1 MLFCSRRL
9 VGEATCPC
17 YNPRVTLAAASG
29 YSNNLL
35 ASILVLGTSSRMED
49 ASLKRPQVVI
59 VGAGFGGLEAAKKLA
74 CKDVHVTVIDR
85 TNYHLFQPLLY
96 QVATAALSPADIA
109 APVRAVLGKC
119 RNMEVMLAEVES
131 VDVAARK
138 VNLGDMEWAYD
149 YLILATGARHSYF
162 GHDEWE
168 KLAPGLKSLED
179 AIELRRRLLM
189 AFEYAEK
196 ITDEAA
202 RKAAMTFVIIGGGP
216 TGVEMAG
223 AIAEIARYT
232 LAKDF
237 RHIDPSQTRVI
248 LVEGEPRLLAAF
260 PEDLSASALKQLV
273 DLRVEVR
280 NGVHATNLSEGG
292 VKVGGEFI
300 PCRVKI
306 WAAGNNASFVGKT
319 LGVPIDKV
327 GRVIVN
333 DDLTIPGRPEIQV
346 IGDLANFSHQTGK
359 PLPGVSP
366 VAMQQGRHA
375 ARNILAMIEGGKP
388 QRFWYWDK
396 GNMATIGRN
405 RAVADLNFVHFS
417 GLPAWLAWL
426 FVHII
431 FLVGFRNRLV
441 VLFQWAWAYFTF
453 NKGARLITRNF
464 QSETRPPA

>member
-1 MLFCSRRL
+1 MQNTP
-9 VGEATCPC
+9 EKKPH
-17 YNPRVTLAAASG
+17 
-29 YSNNLL
+29 
-35 ASILVLGTSSRMED
+35 
-49 ASLKRPQVVI
+49 VVI

-74 CKDVHVTVIDR
+74 CQDVRVTVIDR

-109 APVRAVLGKC
+109 APVRAILSKC
-119 RNMEVMLAEVES
+119 KNMEVILAEVQS
-131 VDVAARK
+131 VDVAAK
-138 VNLGDMEWAYD
+138 KIKTTDMEIPYD
-149 YLILATGARHSYF
+149 FLILATGARHSYF
-162 GHDEWE
+162 GHNEWE

-237 RHIDPSQTRVI
+237 RHIDPSQARVI
-248 LVEGEPRLLAAF
+248 LIEGEPRLLASF
-260 PEDLSASALKQLV
+260 PEDLSSSAMKQLV
-273 DLRVEVR
+273 DLGVEVR
-280 NGVHATNLSEGG
+280 TGVRATNLTETGLQ
-292 VKVGGEFI
+292 VGDEFI

-319 LGVPIDKV
+319 LGVAVDRV
-327 GRVIVN
+327 GRVMVD
-333 DDLTIPGRPEIQV
+333 DDLTIPGHPEVQV
-346 IGDLANFSHQTGK
+346 IGDLANFSHQTGQ

-375 ARNILAMIEGGKP
+375 ARNILRMIKNREP
-388 QRFWYWDK
+388 RPFRYWDK
-396 GNMATIGRN
+396 GSMATIGRN
-405 RAVADLNFVHFS
+405 KAVADLNFVHLS
-417 GLPAWLAWL
+417 GLPAWLVWL

-431 FLVGFRNRLV
+431 FLVGFRNRLA
-441 VLFQWAWAYFTF
+441 VLFQWAWAYLTF
-453 NKGARLITRNF
+453 NAGARLITRNF
-464 QSETRPPA
+464 QSEMRPPA

>member
-1 MLFCSRRL
+1 MQNTP
-9 VGEATCPC
+9 E
-17 YNPRVTLAAASG
+17 
-29 YSNNLL
+29 
-35 ASILVLGTSSRMED
+35 
-49 ASLKRPQVVI
+49 KKPQVVI

-74 CKDVHVTVIDR
+74 CQDVRVTVIDR

-96 QVATAALSPADIA
+96 QVAAAALSPADIA
-109 APVRAVLGKC
+109 APVRAVLSKC
-119 RNMEVMLAEVES
+119 KNMEVILAEVQS
-131 VDVAARK
+131 VDVAAK
-138 VNLGDMEWAYD
+138 KIKTTDMEIPYD
-149 YLILATGARHSYF
+149 FLILATGARHSYF

-237 RHIDPSQTRVI
+237 RHIDPSQARVI
-248 LVEGEPRLLAAF
+248 LIESEPRLLASF
-260 PEDLSASALKQLV
+260 PKDLSASAMKQLV
-273 DLRVEVR
+273 DLGVEVR
-280 NGVHATNLSEGG
+280 TGVRATNLTETGLQ
-292 VKVGGEFI
+292 VGDEFI

-319 LGVPIDKV
+319 LGVPVDRV
-327 GRVIVN
+327 GRVMVD
-333 DDLTIPGRPEIQV
+333 DDLTIPGHPEVQV
-346 IGDLANFSHQTGK
+346 IGDLANFSHQNGQ

-375 ARNILAMIEGGKP
+375 ARNILRMIKNREP
-388 QRFWYWDK
+388 RPFRYWDK
-396 GNMATIGRN
+396 GSMATIGRN
-405 RAVADLNFVHFS
+405 KAVADLNFVHLS
-417 GLPAWLAWL
+417 GLPAWLVWL

-431 FLVGFRNRLV
+431 FLVGFRNRLA
-441 VLFQWAWAYFTF
+441 VLFQWAWAYLTF
-453 NKGARLITRNF
+453 NAGARLITRNF

>member
-1 MLFCSRRL
+1 MQNTP
-9 VGEATCPC
+9 EKKPH
-17 YNPRVTLAAASG
+17 
-29 YSNNLL
+29 
-35 ASILVLGTSSRMED
+35 
-49 ASLKRPQVVI
+49 VVI

-74 CKDVHVTVIDR
+74 CKDVRVTVIDR

-109 APVRAVLGKC
+109 APVRAVLSECK
-119 RNMEVMLAEVES
+119 NMEVILAEVQS
-131 VDVAARK
+131 VDVAAK
-138 VNLGDMEWAYD
+138 KIKTTDMEILYD
-149 YLILATGARHSYF
+149 FLILATGARHSYF

-237 RHIDPSQTRVI
+237 RHIDPSQARVI
-248 LVEGEPRLLAAF
+248 LIEGEPRLLASF
-260 PEDLSASALKQLV
+260 PEDLSSSAMKQLV
-273 DLRVEVR
+273 DLGVEVR
-280 NGVHATNLSEGG
+280 TGVRATNLTETGLQ
-292 VKVGGEFI
+292 VGDEFI

-319 LGVPIDKV
+319 LGVPIDRV
-327 GRVIVN
+327 GRVMVD
-333 DDLTIPGRPEIQV
+333 DDLTIPGHPEVQV
-346 IGDLANFSHQTGK
+346 IGDLANFSHQTGQ

-375 ARNILAMIEGGKP
+375 ARNILRMIKNREP
-388 QRFWYWDK
+388 RPFRYWDK
-396 GNMATIGRN
+396 GSMATIGRN
-405 RAVADLNFVHFS
+405 KAVADLNFVHLS
-417 GLPAWLAWL
+417 GLPAWLVWL

-431 FLVGFRNRLV
+431 FLVGFRNRV
-441 VLFQWAWAYFTF
+441 AVLFQWAWAYLTF
-453 NKGARLITRNF
+453 NAGARLITRNF

>member
-1 MLFCSRRL
+1 MQNTP
-9 VGEATCPC
+9 EKKPH
-17 YNPRVTLAAASG
+17 
-29 YSNNLL
+29 
-35 ASILVLGTSSRMED
+35 
-49 ASLKRPQVVI
+49 VVI

-74 CKDVHVTVIDR
+74 CQDVRVTVIDR

-109 APVRAVLGKC
+109 APVRAILSRWK
-119 RNMEVMLAEVES
+119 NMEVILAEVQS
-131 VDVAARK
+131 VDVAAK
-138 VNLGDMEWAYD
+138 KIKTTDMEIPYD
-149 YLILATGARHSYF
+149 FLILATGARHSYF

-237 RHIDPSQTRVI
+237 RHIDPSQARVI
-248 LVEGEPRLLAAF
+248 LIEGEPRLLASF
-260 PEDLSASALKQLV
+260 PEDLSSSAMKQLV
-273 DLRVEVR
+273 DLGVEVR
-280 NGVHATNLSEGG
+280 TGVRATNLTETGLQ
-292 VKVGGEFI
+292 VGDEFI
-300 PCRVKI
+300 PCHVKI

-319 LGVPIDKV
+319 LGVAVDRV
-327 GRVIVN
+327 GRVMVD
-333 DDLTIPGRPEIQV
+333 DDLTIPGHPEVQV
-346 IGDLANFSHQTGK
+346 IGDLANFSHQTGQ

-375 ARNILAMIEGGKP
+375 ARNILRMIKNREP
-388 QRFWYWDK
+388 RPFRYWDK
-396 GNMATIGRN
+396 GSMATIGRN
-405 RAVADLNFVHFS
+405 KAVADLNFVHLS
-417 GLPAWLAWL
+417 GLPAWLVWL

-431 FLVGFRNRLV
+431 FLVGFRNRV
-441 VLFQWAWAYFTF
+441 AVLFQWAWAYLTF
-453 NKGARLITRNF
+453 NAGARLITRNF